1 MNYIKLASNQRL
13 VKIDKAASNKTNPYA
28 IFNLSALQ
36 RAMSL
41 KPNTFKLWCYLNANQ
56 HGYEMPFAR
65 EKYLEWAGVT
75 KNTYLAAW
83 KDLIDKGY
91 IIHVDEIRPGIE
103 GWVFLEDGCSSE

>member
-1 MNYIKLASNQRL
+1 
-13 VKIDKAASNKTNPYA
+13 
-28 IFNLSALQ
+28 
-36 RAMSL
+36 
-41 KPNTFKLWCYLNANQ
+41 
-56 HGYEMPFAR
+56 MPFVR

-103 GWVFLEDGCSSE
+103 GWVFLEGGCSSE